1 MKFCKPLA
9 YFFTLAFSQMPIHVS
24 KEVKPESATET
35 ILQRWFLR
43 VGTSGRIS
51 GKAWNRLFCSAWG
64 AAGSLKVFCGLLLQ
78 YTQTGSYEEMIFI
91 WAVHCHHS
99 CLEEKQIIVK

>member
-1 MKFCKPLA
+1 
-9 YFFTLAFSQMPIHVS
+9 
-24 KEVKPESATET
+24 
-35 ILQRWFLR
+35 
-43 VGTSGRIS
+43 
-51 GKAWNRLFCSAWG
+51 
-64 AAGSLKVFCGLLLQ
+64 LKVFCGLLLQ